1 GGVHHLTARYAGDD
15 IFGGGVSQVVAQTV
29 ARYRS
34 VTTLGRS
41 ATATSMGQSLT
52 LTAEVVAEHAA
63 LGEPTGTVAFFVDGA
78 AVGDGE
84 LQNGKAMFVMHTLS
98 AGSHLVAAE
107 YQGDA
112 RFDASGSNPLF
123 HAVDSSSHLY
133 LPAIVR

>member
-1 GGVHHLTARYAGDD
+1 MQR
-15 IFGGGVSQVVAQTV
+15 
-29 ARYRS
+29 R
-34 VTTLGRS
+34 
-41 ATATSMGQSLT
+41 ATASTPISSTPECAAPTLNSGDASARGTICLLYTS
-52 LTAEVVAEHAA
+52 
-63 LGEPTGTVAFFVDGA
+63 FVDGA

-123 HAVDSSSHLY
+123 HAVDRSSHLY